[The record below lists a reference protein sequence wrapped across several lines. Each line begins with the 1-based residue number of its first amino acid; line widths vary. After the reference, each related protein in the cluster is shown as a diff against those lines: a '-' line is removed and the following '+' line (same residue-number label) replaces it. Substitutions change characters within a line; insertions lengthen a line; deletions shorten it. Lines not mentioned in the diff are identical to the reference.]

1 MEQNNINTFNVILV
15 GDGGV
20 GKTTF
25 VKQHLTEEFEKRYIA
40 TVGVDVHPKLYNTTE
55 GQICFNIWDMA
66 GQEKFGGVQA
76 NFYRDKDCAII
87 MFDVTSEQTY
97 KNVKYWHTQIVSNI
111 GNIPTI
117 VVGNKIDSLDRTV
130 VAADIKYP
138 QQHNLPYCEIS
149 VKANNNITCPFF
161 SLAQMLI

>member
-1 MEQNNINTFNVILV
+1 MYYS
-15 GDGGV
+15 
-20 GKTTF
+20 
-25 VKQHLTEEFEKRYIA
+25 LTASLYIR
-40 TVGVDVHPKLYNTTE
+40 TK
-55 GQICFNIWDMA
+55 
-66 GQEKFGGVQA
+66 
-76 NFYRDKDCAII
+76 
-87 MFDVTSEQTY
+87 TY